1 MAFDINDSTL
11 PAPTPASLLL
21 ADLLRSGEFEVQQLT
36 QILEG
41 TPGLAEDTLNFVNS
55 PIFQPRR
62 PHSDVHRLAVLLGA
76 RTVAALSLATTIA
89 QSYAKAGTQGLD
101 QHHFWLRVM
110 LCATAARLLSELD
123 KSLPA
128 EEAIIAASL
137 QDIGMLVIDHLLP
150 AFYPANTDQGDDHNA
165 IATRERN
172 EFGIDHSALSQSIL
186 EKWGLPEAICNA
198 TGLSHLNEAP
208 LRNNLAEQLGFIARL
223 ASLAADLAF
232 SSDPDAILQ
241 RLHYH
246 CLNELEW
253 HSGQLT
259 MQLHLFRSAYNE
271 LRPLADRMKIPAA
284 VFQKAGQHLREA
296 LQPRRIENALKA
308 SDELPKP
315 DKHKARDVSEVS
327 ESIDPITG
335 LYNRHALTSLL
346 QNELN
351 RCEYDQQALSV
362 FLVGIRHYS
371 VIRECI
377 SEEDNV
383 AFLQAIAK
391 RVDRHCRRDDI
402 VARITDADFVV
413 VCPSAEAEACPA
425 ICQRFISQ
433 FESAAADTENA
444 SPDIYSGYVC
454 VPYERSQRSASV
466 VLSELKQSLLSYG

>member
-62 PHSDVHRLAVLLGA
+62 PHSDVHRLAVLLGG

-89 QSYAKAGTQGLD
+89 QSYAKTGTQGLD

-110 LCATAARLLSELD
+110 LCATTARLLCELD

-137 QDIGMLVIDHLLP
+137 QDIGMLAIDQLMP
-150 AFYPANTDQGDDHNA
+150 EFYTSANISGEDHTSV
-165 IATRERN
+165 ATRESDA
-172 EFGIDHSALSQSIL
+172 FGIEHSQLSQSIL
-186 EKWGLPEAICNA
+186 EKWGLPAVICNA
-198 TGLSHLNEAP
+198 TGLSHINEAP
-208 LRNNLAEQLGFIARL
+208 IKNDLTEQIGFIARL
-223 ASLAADLAF
+223 SSLAADLAF
-232 SSDPDAILQ
+232 SANPDAILQ

-271 LRPLADRMKIPAA
+271 LRPLADRMRIPGA
-284 VFQKAGQHLREA
+284 VFQKAGQRLREA
-296 LQPRRIENALKA
+296 LQPPRIENALKA

-351 RCEYDQQALSV
+351 RCEYDQQALAV

-383 AFLQAIAK
+383 AFLQAIAQ

-425 ICQRFISQ
+425 IGQRFISQ
-433 FESAAADTENA
+433 IESAAADTENA
-444 SPDIYSGYVC
+444 SPDIYSSYVC
-454 VPYERSQRSASV
+454 VPHERSQRGASV
-466 VLSELKQSLLSYG
+466 VLSELKQSLLS